1 MNYSTYYNMYDY
13 YLPDNNSDYFTPHPD
28 HFIPPPVPGHIK
40 IIFTVVY
47 SIIMLFA
54 LSGNTLVIFVI
65 LGNKSLRNV
74 TNMFL
79 ISLAISDI
87 FISGFNIPL
96 GLLYNF
102 NGEWTHGEILCKFVS
117 FATSVNVIASIMTLT
132 AVALER
138 YYAICHPL
146 KMRYLK
152 KTTRVVVVMIAI
164 WILALAVSSP
174 FLVIQR
180 IGERLKV
187 INELPGLALV
197 EVCVEHYETKALEEA
212 HTLVQFTVFYCVP
225 IGIMFFA
232 YGKIAHQL
240 WIRKPIG
247 DSHDWEKSLKQ
258 KKSIIRMLIVIVLI
272 FLLSWLPFFAV
283 HIYRFYHYVPYENF
297 RLVSLVVQVIGFTN
311 SAVNPIIYGFMNQ
324 KFKQTFRHMYT
335 RLRMKIYRGNNASV
349 HSQSSSAPNS
359 QTAES
364 VV

>member
-1 MNYSTYYNMYDY
+1 MNYSAYYNMYDY
-13 YLPDNNSDYFTPHPD
+13 YYPDNYSNIIPDPD
-28 HFIPPPVPGHIK
+28 HFIASPVPVNIK
-40 IIFTVVY
+40 IVFTVIY

-87 FISGFNIPL
+87 LISGFNIPV

-102 NGEWTHGEILCKFVS
+102 NAEWTHGEILCKTVS
-117 FATSVNVIASIMTLT
+117 FATSVNVVASIMTLT

-152 KTTRVVVVMIAI
+152 KTTRVVVVMVVI
-164 WILALAVSSP
+164 WIVAFAVSSP

-180 IGERLKV
+180 IGNRLKKISEFPWLEV
-187 INELPGLALV
+187 V
-197 EVCVEHYETKALEEA
+197 EVCVEHYETKQLEEA
-212 HTLVQFTVFYCVP
+212 HTLVQVIVFYCIP

-247 DSHDWEKSLKQ
+247 DSHDWEKSMRQ
-258 KKSIIRMLIVIVLI
+258 KKSIIRMLIAIVLI
-272 FLLSWLPFFAV
+272 FFLCWLPLFAV
-283 HIYRFYHYVPYENF
+283 QIYRFYHYVAFENF
-297 RLVSLVVQVIGFTN
+297 RLVNLVAQVIGFTN
-311 SAVNPIIYGFMNQ
+311 SAVNPIIYGFMNH

-335 RLRMKIYRGNNASV
+335 RLRMKITRGNNASV

-359 QTAES
+359 QTVES

>member
-1 MNYSTYYNMYDY
+1 MYTAINYSNIT
-13 YLPDNNSDYFTPHPD
+13 
-28 HFIPPPVPGHIK
+28 
-40 IIFTVVY
+40 
-47 SIIMLFA
+47 SI
-54 LSGNTLVIFVI
+54 
-65 LGNKSLRNV
+65 
-74 TNMFL
+74 
-79 ISLAISDI
+79 
-87 FISGFNIPL
+87 
-96 GLLYNF
+96 
-102 NGEWTHGEILCKFVS
+102 H
-117 FATSVNVIASIMTLT
+117 
-132 AVALER
+132 R

-152 KTTRVVVVMIAI
+152 KTTRVVVVMIVI
-164 WILALAVSSP
+164 WIVALAVSSP
-174 FLVIQR
+174 FLVIQK
-180 IGERLKV
+180 IGYRLKET
-187 INELPGLALV
+187 NDNLGLEVV
-197 EVCVEHYETKALEEA
+197 EVCVEHYEPKTLEEA
-212 HTLVQFTVFYCVP
+212 HTLVQFIVFYCVP

-247 DSHDWEKSLKQ
+247 DSHDWEKSMKQ

-272 FLLSWLPFFAV
+272 FLVCWLPFFAV
-283 HIYRFYHYVPYENF
+283 HIYRFYHYVAFKNF
-297 RLVSLVVQVIGFTN
+297 RLVNLVVQVIGFTN

>member
-1 MNYSTYYNMYDY
+1 MDLQPGMMNYSTYYNMYDY

-138 YYAICHPL
+138 YSINIFYGYFL
-146 KMRYLK
+146 KSG
-152 KTTRVVVVMIAI
+152 KTLYKIF
-164 WILALAVSSP
+164 P
-174 FLVIQR
+174 
-180 IGERLKV
+180 
-187 INELPGLALV
+187 
-197 EVCVEHYETKALEEA
+197 
-212 HTLVQFTVFYCVP
+212 TLVKH
-225 IGIMFFA
+225 A
-232 YGKIAHQL
+232 L
-240 WIRKPIG
+240 WPDTI
-247 DSHDWEKSLKQ
+247 
-258 KKSIIRMLIVIVLI
+258 
-272 FLLSWLPFFAV
+272 
-283 HIYRFYHYVPYENF
+283 
-297 RLVSLVVQVIGFTN
+297 
-311 SAVNPIIYGFMNQ
+311 
-324 KFKQTFRHMYT
+324 
-335 RLRMKIYRGNNASV
+335 
-349 HSQSSSAPNS
+349 
-359 QTAES
+359 
-364 VV
+364 